1 MKKAKKHN
9 IIFHQRVKNI
19 KPVVDWQTVIKLN
32 IWYKLKMLSL
42 SLSDLNNKIMN
53 SLYKKVHEDYSN
65 LSFLDFLRKIN

>member
-19 KPVVDWQTVIKLN
+19 KPVVDWQTVSDINWKC
-32 IWYKLKMLSL
+32 SL

-53 SLYKKVHEDYSN
+53 NLYKKVHEDYSN

>member
-32 IWYKLKMLSL
+32 IWYKLKMLALSPSL
-42 SLSDLNNKIMN
+42 SLWFKQ
-53 SLYKKVHEDYSN
+53 
-65 LSFLDFLRKIN
+65 